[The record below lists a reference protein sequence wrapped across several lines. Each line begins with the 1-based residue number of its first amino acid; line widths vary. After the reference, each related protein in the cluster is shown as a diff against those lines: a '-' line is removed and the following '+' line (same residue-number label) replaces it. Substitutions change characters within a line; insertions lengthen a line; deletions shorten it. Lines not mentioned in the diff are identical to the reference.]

1 MSSNTVQNPGPAVP
15 DASPVHHSG
24 LTWWKTLVTGA
35 VCAAVVNLII
45 LAVAQLAGAS
55 LVVVDGGEE
64 HPITVGGVIG
74 ASVVPLVAG
83 TGAALLLSL
92 WKLLFL
98 RIAQYTGGGLA
109 LLSVAGPLSS
119 GADGGTVAALS
130 LMHITLGVTVV
141 IALELHRRHR
151 LL

>member
-1 MSSNTVQNPGPAVP
+1 MS
-15 DASPVHHSG
+15 DAPPVHRSG
-24 LTWWKTLVTGA
+24 LTWWKALVTGA
-35 VCAAVVNLII
+35 VCAVVVNLIV
-45 LAVAQLAGAS
+45 LAVAKLADAS
-55 LVVVDGGEE
+55 LIIVNGGEE

-92 WKLLFL
+92 WKLVFL

-119 GADGGTVAALS
+119 GADGGTVAALA
-130 LMHITLGVTVV
+130 LMHITLGVMVV
-141 IALELHRRHR
+141 TTLELHRRHR

>member
-1 MSSNTVQNPGPAVP
+1 MP
-15 DASPVHHSG
+15 DASPGRRSG
-24 LTWWKTLVTGA
+24 LTWWKALVTGA
-35 VCAAVVNLII
+35 ACAVVANLIV
-45 LAVAQLAGAS
+45 LAVAELAGAS
-55 LVVVDGGEE
+55 LVVVDGGKE
-64 HPITVGGVIG
+64 HPIAVGDVIG
-74 ASVVPLVAG
+74 ASVVPLVVG

-92 WKLLFL
+92 WKPVFL

-141 IALELHRRHR
+141 VTLELHRRHR